1 MKTCSHCNQ
10 HLPLDCFYHSRKRN
24 VADTEWVKAGLSA
37 NCKQCNAWNHR
48 RRRYNLTVDE
58 LKDLEQRT
66 NCDICG
72 FAYERALDQC
82 IDHDHATGTVR
93 GVVCRKCN
101 LGLGHFDDDAA
112 RLREAANYIEEER

>member
-1 MKTCSHCNQ
+1 MFCNTCGIGKTEENTYLQSGSSVTLHSNCKTCH
-10 HLPLDCFYHSRKRN
+10 
-24 VADTEWVKAGLSA
+24 
-37 NCKQCNAWNHR
+37 AWHNR
-48 RRRYNLTVDE
+48 RRRYNLTVEE

-93 GVVCRKCN
+93 GVICRKCN
-101 LGLGHFDDDAA
+101 LGLGQFDDDPA